1 MAERTCTSPKEIETQ
16 GATPSA
22 MLLSRANS
30 DTTEVPE
37 EKFVDTHSREF
48 HINTSLFLYTFFV
61 VFATAGLGALMIFW
75 FVRHS
80 TQDSLAAAWKEG
92 AFLLDE
98 GTRLEGGSEA
108 ARLTGLTIASAIVS
122 DIGCGF
128 SFALTQALT
137 CV

>member
-1 MAERTCTSPKEIETQ
+1 
-16 GATPSA
+16 

-37 EKFVDTHSREF
+37 EKFVDTRSRKF

-122 DIGCGF
+122 DIVAG
-128 SFALTQALT
+128 SRSH
-137 CV
+137 